1 MIRAGSGLSESEI
14 QQMVQDAAANADADK
29 KFHELVMAR
38 NQADALIHSA
48 RKSLTDLKGKISEEE
63 ASNVESAIKD
73 LEEVIK
79 GDDRSI
85 IEEKTKVLSDA
96 SAKIAEKLYAE
107 QANTAGNSN
116 SQDGGQKDDAVDAE
130 FEEVKDKDS
139 K

>member
-1 MIRAGSGLSESEI
+1 
-14 QQMVQDAAANADADK
+14 
-29 KFHELVMAR
+29 
-38 NQADALIHSA
+38 
-48 RKSLTDLKGKISEEE
+48 LTDLKGKISEEE